1 MENSSLEASISV
13 YTAREGGTMEG
24 HADRNGGPWIVEDIA
39 KGPCMYAFVSSSATC
54 WCRYRLIAFIT

>member
-39 KGPCMYAFVSSSATC
+39 KGPCMYAFVSSSAGC
-54 WCRYRLIAFIT
+54 